1 MDQFTISIIEKST
14 STFQPVMADVVLM
27 VIRKLTPTTFVVLFM
42 DLVIRQQNIQ
52 EEHINR
58 VADWVSKCTNGKIAC
73 RMEKTFTELLVL
85 DINVRC

>member
-1 MDQFTISIIEKST
+1 MDLYILSTIVKLIFT
-14 STFQPVMADVVLM
+14 FPRVMADAVSM

-52 EEHINR
+52 EEHIKR
-58 VADWVSKCTNGKIAC
+58 VDDWVSKCTKRRIAC

-85 DINVRC
+85 DINVRS